1 MMTIFFAFWLS
12 QSILI
17 PIVIYLIRI
26 RGWVII
32 YWPFFL
38 LLLLGF
44 VDELSSFFFI
54 NNLKRSNAPVVNVF
68 SLLECC
74 LILYQL
80 HIWGNKKAGNWP
92 FYFFTGLCVFVW
104 IVDNIAFLNLN
115 AFSPYFR
122 IFYAFIIV
130 LLSINQINAL
140 MVKPNG
146 VLYKSPR
153 FIISL
158 GFVIFFIYQIIYE
171 ASFYIGSD
179 KSIIANKIIF
189 GFSYI
194 NLMVNLLY
202 SVAVFLIT
210 GKHKTGDINYFS
222 EN

>member
-1 MMTIFFAFWLS
+1 MTIFTVFLLS
-12 QSILI
+12 QSILV
-17 PIVIYLIRI
+17 PIIIYLIRI
-26 RGWVII
+26 RGWVFI

-44 VDELSSFFFI
+44 MNELISFFVIHNFK
-54 NNLKRSNAPVVNVF
+54 LSNAPVVNIY

-80 HIWGNKKAGNWP
+80 HIWRNKKAGNRP
-92 FYFFTGLCVFVW
+92 FYFLTCLCITVW
-104 IVDNIAFLNLN
+104 IIDNIVFSNLPV
-115 AFSPYFR
+115 FSPYFR

-140 MVKPNG
+140 MVAPNG

-158 GFVIFFIYQIIYE
+158 GFVISFIYQIIYE

-189 GFSYI
+189 GFGYI
-194 NLMVNLLY
+194 NLLVYLLY
-202 SVAVFLIT
+202 SVAVFFIT
-210 GKHKTGDINYFS
+210 AKKKEGYFDYFS
-222 EN
+222 ES